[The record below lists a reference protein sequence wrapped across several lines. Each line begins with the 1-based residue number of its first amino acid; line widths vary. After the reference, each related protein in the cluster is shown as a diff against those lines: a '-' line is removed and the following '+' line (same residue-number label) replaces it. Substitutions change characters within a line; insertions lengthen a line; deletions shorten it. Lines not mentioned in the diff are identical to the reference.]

1 MNLQEKKNVRAI
13 VKKIVLAMSKVIGD
27 DKLTPQRLTMLVN
40 IVTPLV
46 KPLVEAHKWN
56 KSNGRDYSKEKA
68 YNSSPERKKYRA
80 KLNKANR
87 DRNTY
92 GNGDGK
98 DLHHAKGGKLVAEP
112 SSKNKG
118 RNEKSRK
125 KGYNKK

>member
-1 MNLQEKKNVRAI
+1 MLINLI
-13 VKKIVLAMSKVIGD
+13 
-27 DKLTPQRLTMLVN
+27 
-40 IVTPLV
+40 TPLL

-87 DRNTY
+87 DRGDY
-92 GNGDGK
+92 GNSDGK
-98 DLHHAKGGKLVAEP
+98 DLHHAGNGTFKKEP

-118 RNEKSRK
+118 RKEKSRK
-125 KGYNKK
+125 KGYNSK